1 MKMKT
6 KLFFLVTFFIISL
19 GLFAVTINGFNYKTI
34 IYNNGVVVQNQA
46 VVLRFTLY
54 NNTVAFYQESHS
66 VTSDKSGLVIVN
78 IGEGVVIMGA
88 MTAADPTQQMSYK
101 VEISLGSGIFTD
113 MGTFNFKQIPYALHA
128 NSAAKLDTPL
138 SVNSLTDAKNDGLS
152 LFIGTNAG
160 SVDDGSNMNVGIGNY
175 SMLKNTSGIYNTAIG
190 RYSLSNNIS
199 GDNNVSVGYYAGYN
213 SIGNGNVFLGS
224 YAGANETGSNKLYIA
239 NSNTTTP
246 LILGDFSAKQ
256 LTINGDLSI
265 KDGTQGAGKVFT
277 SDATGNGS
285 WQNNAK
291 TNSIILPPSSV
302 QVISEDVSYFRTYYR
317 FYIATNSN
325 YQVNLP
331 IHLPVGALINSIT
344 YYYYDNS
351 ISNIR
356 FQFVSTT
363 ITSLATSSNYIFTS
377 NTATT
382 AVQEYVSTSN
392 YIIQEDRVYNIVIDA
407 NGSAW
412 PGNSDLSFRGVKI
425 TYTY

>member
-1 MKMKT
+1 MKT
-6 KLFFLVTFFIISL
+6 KLFFLVVFFIISL

-34 IYNNGVVVQNQA
+34 IYNNGVAVQNQA
-46 VVLRFTLY
+46 IVLRFTLY
-54 NNTVAFYQESHS
+54 NNAVAFYQESHS
-66 VTSDKSGLVIVN
+66 VTTDKSGLVIVN
-78 IGEGVVIMGA
+78 IGEGVVILGA

-101 VEISLGSGIFTD
+101 VEVSLGSGIFTD

-128 NSAAKLDTPL
+128 NSAAKLDNPL
-138 SVNSLTDAKNDGLS
+138 DLNSLTDAKNDKFS
-152 LFIGTNAG
+152 IFIGTESGLN
-160 SVDDGSNMNVGIGNY
+160 DDGTSN
-175 SMLKNTSGIYNTAIG
+175 YNTGVGNLALKSNVDGAGNVAVG
-190 RYSLSNNIS
+190 RRSLEKNIS
-199 GDNNVSVGYYAGYN
+199 GFNNVSIGYYAGNN
-213 SIGNGNVFLGS
+213 STGNGNVFLG
-224 YAGANETGSNKLYIA
+224 YNAGSNETGSNKLYIA

-246 LILGDFSAKQ
+246 LILGDFSTKQ
-256 LTINGDLSI
+256 LTVNGDLSI
-265 KDGTQGAGKVFT
+265 KDGTQGVGKVFT
-277 SDATGNGS
+277 SDASGNGS

-291 TNSIILPPSSV
+291 THSIILPPSSV
-302 QVISEDVSYFRTYYR
+302 QVMSEDVSYFRTYYR

-331 IHLPVGALINSIT
+331 IHLPIGALITSIT

-363 ITSLATSSNYIFTS
+363 ITSIATSSNYIFTS

-392 YIIQEDRVYNIVIDA
+392 YILQEDRVYNIIIDA